1 MPQSSTAPASSL
13 PRSPAQR
20 NRLSWKVCLAGMVAL
35 SVAMG
40 IGRFAFTPSL
50 PLMLHEGSLNL
61 QMGGWLATANYLGYF
76 IGAMACAVH
85 RSKRGV
91 RMLRWVFVTPPDR
104 RQALAREIHLWSLSA
119 RRDGLLSLEQYM
131 AKADPFIQKGLRLV
145 VDGIQPD
152 KLRSLLDTEIN
163 NYEFRE
169 RQAARIWESA
179 AGYAPTVGILG
190 AVLGL
195 IHVMENL
202 SDPSKLGAGIAVA
215 FVSTVYGVGLAN
227 LFFYPVANK
236 IKGIVAERV
245 AQYEILTDVFH
256 DIATGDYTR
265 VIEERVACLLAQ
277 H

>member
-1 MPQSSTAPASSL
+1 MDLTSLLGLILALAGIFIGHTLDGGKFSSL
-13 PRSPAQR
+13 LQPA
-20 NRLSWKVCLAGMVAL
+20 A
-35 SVAMG
+35 
-40 IGRFAFTPSL
+40 FAIVVVGTL
-50 PLMLHEGSLNL
+50 GAVLL
-61 QMGGWLATANYLGYF
+61 QTKRKAF
-76 IGAMACAVH
+76 I
-85 RSKRGV
+85 RGL
-91 RMLRWVFVTPPDR
+91 RMLGWVFRTPPDR
-104 RQALAREIHLWSLSA
+104 RQQIAREIHLWSLSA

-131 AKADPFIQKGLRLV
+131 AKSDPFIQKGLRLV

-152 KLRSLLDTEIN
+152 KLKSLLDTEIN

-202 SDPSKLGAGIAVA
+202 SDPSRLGAGIAVA

-227 LFFYPVANK
+227 LFFYPVGNK

-245 AQYEILTDVFH
+245 AQYEIIGDVFH

-265 VIEERVACLLAQ
+265 VIEERVACLLVE

>member
-1 MPQSSTAPASSL
+1 MDLTSLLGLALALAGIFVGHTLDGGKFSSL
-13 PRSPAQR
+13 IQPA
-20 NRLSWKVCLAGMVAL
+20 A
-35 SVAMG
+35 
-40 IGRFAFTPSL
+40 FAIVVVGTFGAVL
-50 PLMLHEGSLNL
+50 L
-61 QMGGWLATANYLGYF
+61 QTKSRAF
-76 IGAMACAVH
+76 V
-85 RSKRGV
+85 RGV

-152 KLRSLLDTEIN
+152 KVRSLLHTEIN

-202 SDPSKLGAGIAVA
+202 SDPSRLGAGIAVA

-227 LFFYPVANK
+227 LFFYPVGNK
-236 IKGIVAERV
+236 IKGIVTERV
-245 AQYEILTDVFH
+245 AQYEILADVFH

-265 VIEERVACLLAQ
+265 VLDERVACLLAE

>member
-1 MPQSSTAPASSL
+1 MDLTSLLGLLLALAGIFVGHTLDGGKFSSL
-13 PRSPAQR
+13 FQPA
-20 NRLSWKVCLAGMVAL
+20 A
-35 SVAMG
+35 
-40 IGRFAFTPSL
+40 FAIVVVGTFGAVL
-50 PLMLHEGSLNL
+50 L
-61 QMGGWLATANYLGYF
+61 QTKSQAF
-76 IGAMACAVH
+76 V
-85 RSKRGV
+85 RGV

-152 KLRSLLDTEIN
+152 KLRSLMHTEIN

-202 SDPSKLGAGIAVA
+202 SDPSRLGAGIAVA

-227 LFFYPVANK
+227 LFFYPVGNK
-236 IKGIVAERV
+236 IKGIVSERV
-245 AQYEILTDVFH
+245 AQYEILADVFH

-265 VIEERVACLLAQ
+265 VLDERVACLLSE

>member
-1 MPQSSTAPASSL
+1 VDLASLLGLLLALAGIFIGHTLDGGRFSSL
-13 PRSPAQR
+13 VQPA
-20 NRLSWKVCLAGMVAL
+20 A
-35 SVAMG
+35 
-40 IGRFAFTPSL
+40 FAIVVVGTL
-50 PLMLHEGSLNL
+50 GAVLL
-61 QMGGWLATANYLGYF
+61 QTRRKSF
-76 IGAMACAVH
+76 V
-85 RSKRGV
+85 RGL
-91 RMLRWVFVTPPDR
+91 RMLAWVFKTPPDR
-104 RQALAREIHLWSLSA
+104 RQQLAREIHLWSLSA

-152 KLRSLLDTEIN
+152 KLKSLLDTEIN

-202 SDPSKLGAGIAVA
+202 SDPSRLGAGIAVA

-227 LFFYPVANK
+227 LFFYPVGNK

-245 AQYEILTDVFH
+245 TQYEILGDVFH

-265 VIEERVACLLAQ
+265 VIEERVACLLVE

>member
-1 MPQSSTAPASSL
+1 MDLTSLLGLLLALAGIFVGHTLDGGKFSSL
-13 PRSPAQR
+13 FQPA
-20 NRLSWKVCLAGMVAL
+20 A
-35 SVAMG
+35 
-40 IGRFAFTPSL
+40 FAIVVVGTFGAVL
-50 PLMLHEGSLNL
+50 L
-61 QMGGWLATANYLGYF
+61 QTKSQAF
-76 IGAMACAVH
+76 V
-85 RSKRGV
+85 RGV

-152 KLRSLLDTEIN
+152 KLRSLMHTEIN

-215 FVSTVYGVGLAN
+215 FVSTIYGVGLAN
-227 LFFYPVANK
+227 LFFYPVGNK
-236 IKGIVAERV
+236 IKGIVSERV
-245 AQYEILTDVFH
+245 AQYEILADVFH

-265 VIEERVACLLAQ
+265 VLDERVACLLSE

>member
-1 MPQSSTAPASSL
+1 VDLTSLLGLALALDGIFVGHTLDGGKFSSL
-13 PRSPAQR
+13 IQPA
-20 NRLSWKVCLAGMVAL
+20 A
-35 SVAMG
+35 
-40 IGRFAFTPSL
+40 FAIVVVGTFGAVL
-50 PLMLHEGSLNL
+50 L
-61 QMGGWLATANYLGYF
+61 QTKSQAF
-76 IGAMACAVH
+76 V
-85 RSKRGV
+85 RGV

-152 KLRSLLDTEIN
+152 KLRSLMHTEIN

-227 LFFYPVANK
+227 LFFYPIGNK
-236 IKGIVAERV
+236 IKGIVSERV
-245 AQYEILTDVFH
+245 AQYEILADVFH
-256 DIATGDYTR
+256 DIATGDFTR
-265 VIEERVACLLAQ
+265 VLDERVACLLAE

>member
-1 MPQSSTAPASSL
+1 MDLTSLLGLALALAGIVVGHTLDGGKFSSL
-13 PRSPAQR
+13 IQPA
-20 NRLSWKVCLAGMVAL
+20 A
-35 SVAMG
+35 
-40 IGRFAFTPSL
+40 FAIVVVGTFGAVL
-50 PLMLHEGSLNL
+50 L
-61 QMGGWLATANYLGYF
+61 QTK
-76 IGAMACAVH
+76 
-85 RSKRGV
+85 SKAFVRGV

-152 KLRSLLDTEIN
+152 KLRSLMHTEIN

-179 AGYAPTVGILG
+179 AGYSPTVGILG

-227 LFFYPVANK
+227 LFFYPVGNK
-236 IKGIVAERV
+236 IKGIVSERV
-245 AQYEILTDVFH
+245 AQYEILADVFH

-265 VIEERVACLLAQ
+265 VLDERVACLLAE

>member
-1 MPQSSTAPASSL
+1 MDLTSLLGLLLALAGIFVGHTLDGGKFSSL
-13 PRSPAQR
+13 FQPA
-20 NRLSWKVCLAGMVAL
+20 A
-35 SVAMG
+35 
-40 IGRFAFTPSL
+40 FAIVVVGTFGAVL
-50 PLMLHEGSLNL
+50 L
-61 QMGGWLATANYLGYF
+61 QTKSQAF
-76 IGAMACAVH
+76 V
-85 RSKRGV
+85 RGV

-152 KLRSLLDTEIN
+152 KLRSLMHTEIN

-215 FVSTVYGVGLAN
+215 FVSTIYGVGLAN
-227 LFFYPVANK
+227 LFFYPVGNK
-236 IKGIVAERV
+236 IKGIVSERV
-245 AQYEILTDVFH
+245 AQYEILADVFH

-265 VIEERVACLLAQ
+265 VLDERVACLLAE